1 MKASRNPISPPA
13 RRSKSPANAAV
24 TAPRHDT
31 DFADW
36 AWTIGIVVAPFG
48 LRGEMKVRMETD
60 FPERFGRL
68 KKVCLRLKGRPPE
81 TLFIQQARLHK
92 GQVLLKA
99 EGIDSIEDAET
110 WRGALVQIKR
120 DDAVPL
126 EEGNYYIADLIGL
139 DVVTADGKSLGK
151 LDEVL
156 TYPAQDLLRI
166 GDILIPAVKEFVVQV
181 DLARGKIVVSPPE
194 GLLPGEQAV
203 SDAD

>member
-1 MKASRNPISPPA
+1 M
-13 RRSKSPANAAV
+13 
-24 TAPRHDT
+24 
-31 DFADW
+31 
-36 AWTIGIVVAPFG
+36 VVAPFG

-68 KKVCLRLKGRPPE
+68 KRVCLRLGSRPAE
-81 TLFIQQARLHK
+81 ILAVQQARIHK

-99 EGIDSIEDAET
+99 DGIDCIEEAES

-126 EEGNYYIADLIGL
+126 EEGNYYIADLVGL
-139 DVVTADGKSLGK
+139 EVVTADGKSLGK

-166 GDILIPAVKEFVVQV
+166 GEILIPAVKEFVVQV
-181 DLARGKIVVSPPE
+181 DLAGGRIVVSPPE